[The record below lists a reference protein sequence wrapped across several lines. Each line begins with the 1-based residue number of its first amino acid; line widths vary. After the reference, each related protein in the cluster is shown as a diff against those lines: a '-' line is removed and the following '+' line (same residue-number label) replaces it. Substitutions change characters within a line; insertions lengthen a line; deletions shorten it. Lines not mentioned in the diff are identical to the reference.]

1 MTISFFLLDII
12 DMGRPSQEIKLDF
25 KFDELKILFCNFNRQ
40 GQLILFCMSK
50 NKCDVIKIVCV
61 YSIQT
66 EGKSSTQT
74 KTKCQKI
81 YMIQKEV
88 KLISISKDDK
98 IWLRLYNDIYEW
110 DLNDLTTIISK
121 NIYGVIIDLNYI
133 YKCCYNC

>member
-40 GQLILFCMSK
+40 GQLILFYMSK
-50 NKCDVIKIVCV
+50 NKCDVIKIVCI

-110 DLNDLTTIISK
+110 DLNSLTTIISK
-121 NIYGVIIDLNYI
+121 NIYGVIIDFKI
-133 YKCCYNC
+133 YL